1 MSRTQILR
9 GVTAAL
15 LVLSACEDALAPV
28 AEPEPACTDP
38 APLVGEY
45 DPRAPGYLV
54 MFHSGIDAAAETE
67 RLAIKYGFEPRYVF
81 PVTSGFSA
89 DLDSATLAA
98 LRCEPTVSY
107 VAYNA
112 IVETAVSTMPVGRTQ

>member
-54 MFHSGIDAAAETE
+54 MFHSG